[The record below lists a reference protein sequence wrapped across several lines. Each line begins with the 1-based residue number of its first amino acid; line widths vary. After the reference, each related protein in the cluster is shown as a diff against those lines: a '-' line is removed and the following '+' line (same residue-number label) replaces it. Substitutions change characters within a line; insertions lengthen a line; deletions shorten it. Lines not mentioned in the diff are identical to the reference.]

1 MVKTCSFSVLQL
13 PSLNMSNGN
22 LKFKKLILLLVG
34 RIGAELFWIVSQKRN
49 GIFLSY
55 LMRRCLRLKQWSAN

>member
-49 GIFLSY
+49 GFFFILSY
-55 LMRRCLRLKQWSAN
+55 EALLKA

>member
-49 GIFLSY
+49 GIFSILSY
-55 LMRRCLRLKQWSAN
+55 EALLKA

>member
-22 LKFKKLILLLVG
+22 LKFKKLILLLGG
-34 RIGAELFWIVSQKRN
+34 RIGAELFLDCLPKKKWN
-49 GIFLSY
+49 FFY
-55 LMRRCLRLKQWSAN
+55 LIL

>member
-49 GIFLSY
+49 GIFFILSY
-55 LMRRCLRLKQWSAN
+55 EALLKA